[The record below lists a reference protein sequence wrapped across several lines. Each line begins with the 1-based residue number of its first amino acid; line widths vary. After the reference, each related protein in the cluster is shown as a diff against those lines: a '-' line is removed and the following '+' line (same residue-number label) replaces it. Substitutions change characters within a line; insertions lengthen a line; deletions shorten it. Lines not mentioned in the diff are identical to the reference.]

1 MSTILSGAAKEL
13 LVEASLDPTGMI
25 IRLNAM
31 GGAYLRTNR
40 RMLGGP
46 SAELERWEGAIQ
58 ELLRLGLI
66 ESHGAKVYS
75 VTPEGHGAADTLRGK
90 PLS

>member
-1 MSTILSGAAKEL
+1 MSAILSEAAREL

-31 GGAYLRTNR
+31 GSAYLRTNR
-40 RMLGGP
+40 RMLGG
-46 SAELERWEGAIQ
+46 
-58 ELLRLGLI
+58 
-66 ESHGAKVYS
+66 HGAKVYS